1 MTLDSFRP
9 HVEALPQYAP
19 ESRWVISKETYN
31 LFRRAAHLG
40 SVRWDRRHKQKRT
53 HNGRLTKHRR
63 GKTNE
68 QD

>member
-1 MTLDSFRP
+1 MTLDSFRS
-9 HVEALPQYAP
+9 HVEALPQYSAH
-19 ESRWVISKETYN
+19 SRWVINNETYN
-31 LFRRAAHLG
+31 KIKRAAHLG